1 LTIPEHE
8 SHESEEPN
16 RINPFAASMT
26 NSIGDDFLRNT
37 KYERGKL
44 PNHFLDWSTMPPQ
57 FKSYPKAERV
67 SLPNP
72 KLDEG
77 LGIWDAMKR
86 RRSVRAYTA
95 ESLSTEELSQLL
107 WATQGVRETIR
118 GPYAEFRLRT
128 APSAGGLYPIETYIY
143 VNRVENLE
151 NGIYHYVIGDHELEL
166 IRKGDFSREV
176 RAGALDQKIAQ
187 QAAVVFIW
195 SAVFQRSK
203 WKYLQRAYR
212 YIFLDAGHIAQ
223 NLALAAEALSCG
235 SCQIGAI
242 YDDEMN
248 SLLGLDGVE
257 ESVIYLSSVARPKR
271 EH

>member
-1 LTIPEHE
+1 M
-8 SHESEEPN
+8 
-16 RINPFAASMT
+16 A
-26 NSIGDDFLRNT
+26 NSIGDDFLRDT

-44 PNHFLDWSTMPPQ
+44 PNHFLDWSKMPPQ
-57 FKSYPKAERV
+57 FKSYPQAERV
-67 SLPNP
+67 RLPQP
-72 KLDEG
+72 RLDEG
-77 LGIWDAMKR
+77 PGIWYVMKR
-86 RRSVRAYTA
+86 RQSVRAYTR
-95 ESLSTEELSQLL
+95 EFLSIEELSQLL

-118 GPYAEFRLRT
+118 GPYTEFRLRT
-128 APSAGGLYPIETYIY
+128 APSAGGLYPIETYIN

-151 NGIYHYVIGDHELEL
+151 NGIYHYVIGDHQLEL
-166 IRKGDFSREV
+166 IRKGDFSGEV
-176 RAGALDQKIAQ
+176 QAGALDQKIAQ

-223 NLALAAEALSCG
+223 NLALAAEALNCG

-257 ESVIYLSSVARPKR
+257 ESVIYMSSVARPKR